1 LISSSSIVY
10 SEVLLE
16 GVSLETCSDWN
27 SFYSLFVTA
36 SISKQLL
43 KFTLAYSDSLTSTP
57 SEDTVVSCSR
67 TESLALLQEFGV
79 NGSTTAI
86 SCGANI
92 WSIATCSGSLAV
104 CVNCSNS
111 GNNVSYVNIF
121 SPCVAN
127 SSCFTAASVS
137 DKTATVARV
146 LIATF
151 GVVVPAIVTVDV
163 PVPSTS
169 SVTVIVR
176 LDQYGAAYCA
186 AFFPSFTPTAV
197 QQITSHRNSGWTVDN
212 AVNVTL
218 TSLAAATHYI
228 VYCVTMSTKGQF
240 SDISSALAARKLVKT
255 SCCKLVTFS
264 LVTKSVFTTLSVPK
278 LATISVS
285 SLPTSGLT
293 VSLTAFHGNNT
304 GNYSASIVFPA
315 TLAIAAT
322 SPLCSSVTYIG
333 AVQTGN
339 YRMVLTLSG
348 DDADDFAVVYSN
360 GNSLTITGEASTPLT
375 PALNSAQFSEDGSFV
390 VVGFDSQTDK
400 GQVSNV
406 NSFTCSLLM
415 EFSGASLARCQWSV
429 DATKITV
436 TPSSSYPLS
445 VGSEVRV
452 MPNRIRAACPSIV
465 SISTCKSWPATSNLS
480 IVYLQAPASP
490 KSPVVSLSL
499 PSSIGSCDDLILDY
513 GSSTGSGGRAWASIN
528 ISLTSTTSANTSGLL
543 LYVKSHTSTSNQ
555 IARGRIIIP
564 NGLLSKGYFYAFT
577 VRLCNF
583 LGACGSS
590 TSSVSVL
597 NMAIPSVTIVG
608 GSTFSTT
615 ANRSLSLASYAYT
628 ANCDGS
634 KSVLYLQYTWSIF
647 LLNGSSS
654 TSLSL
659 TSTSKDPSKYS
670 LGAFA
675 LTPRYAYSMQVL
687 VVNLVS
693 LKSSAATS
701 VVTVPQSDLI
711 VVISGGSHLSL
722 RLLNTFTVD
731 ASDSFDSDQSNKGKV
746 GLQYSWRC
754 YQTSPTY
761 SGTCPLSLGLTNS
774 SVVGGYANATSANT
788 SSALLV
794 SVYDVTRSA
803 SGEVIATVL
812 STTAPLVTILTQ
824 STDDLLPTSSFTLT
838 ALVTASNANSYL
850 ECLWSVDD
858 SSIDLYSLSYVSPIQ
873 VISVATVKTSSVYL
887 SLGPNVLSAGATF
900 TFSLACDA
908 VTSDSASAA
917 SSSVASVAVTT
928 NSPPALGVFS
938 VSPLQGL
945 ELATTF
951 SMSARFWVDADTPIS
966 YEFGFVSPSTGAVFV
981 LQSNGLQ
988 SLASAY
994 LPAGSSAVNSS
1005 LTTYVQVFDSLGAS
1019 VLEYVSVQVA
1029 SVGLN
1034 ETNINSKTTSFMALV
1049 GGNVDGMKQV
1059 FSVVVNTLTAVN
1071 CSQAPNC
1078 SALNRFDC
1086 MATPHTCG
1094 SCISSSYVGIN
1105 GDSNEKCVAISA
1117 FSVVDA
1123 GTTACEDDSDC
1134 GLWST
1139 CDTSSRECV
1148 PALKS
1153 CSGNCTATEN
1163 GHCKFVRTGNLQFL
1177 ATCLVSDPSCEA
1189 ICICSPGYYGEDCSA
1204 DEVRLV
1210 ANLDTTDTLAASLLN
1225 VKELETLDS
1234 QSAVF
1239 WANALQALTTNSIY
1253 LTTTSSSI
1261 AYNISL
1267 VLLQESSA
1275 LTDATLT
1282 TLSAVVDNILGIS
1295 TAASGRRRLMS
1306 SETAVNATA
1315 ISSIMDTLA
1324 VVLTG
1329 QMVPNQQPQTS
1340 ILSNYRIAAHVIT
1353 PSTDTSTN
1361 FTVTA
1366 PVTSLESASNTT
1378 VSSMSVSNPNALF
1391 GDQTENSGV
1400 GIGLGLVSLPEYLI
1414 DMSSYLNS
1422 TVNASMT
1429 SNGFRLTLNSE
1440 LQKADVTLAISSTT
1454 CNETS
1459 FTFSF
1464 AHYSAESFGAV
1475 GNATKILT
1483 TCTAG
1488 VTSTSNISCPSG
1500 DSAETFIVPVFCNG
1514 SLPTHT
1520 AVTTCPQLQRLPSC
1534 AVSTSAG
1541 TLSRCDV
1548 VNYTSVMTTCRCSG
1562 CLFTS
1567 TASASAASRKLTLTS
1582 SNAYSTGILAL
1593 SVHSF
1598 TEYASVMESASAFNS
1613 VSALRDTILI
1623 VATFAVLWI
1632 GTLIAACSMQST
1644 HSAAKKY
1651 VVQNNKSS
1659 SLKSVAP
1666 DTDEGVNNLP
1676 IKGTSRKSSLTADAS
1691 LQPNSLEECLK
1702 EYIYELFSPA
1712 FSDETETVRFMR
1724 ELWNKH
1730 EYFSVF
1736 AQEEFGTEQWISLF
1750 CLLTNLNANFF
1761 LLAFFYDIQF
1771 ASDDGTCRLYASS
1784 AECESPKSMF
1794 NPAQSKCS
1802 WQVQT
1807 YSTDTYECVW
1817 QQPQIVIYTTII
1829 VFLIALA
1836 VSAPITFAISCI
1848 CEMVLMAPAVSEVEQ
1863 KDAIN
1868 KTRRQSAMLMMNT
1881 SEQTPNNM
1889 LTVAVSP
1896 EHAVRSPTT
1905 SRQLQNHKP
1914 SSPRRT
1920 VFTAVA
1926 EMDGG
1931 VKRVSARAHRL
1942 SGRQSALISNKQA
1955 SSDPFARSNKRDSIR
1970 NYKSFIAMSK
1980 DLREYAQ
1987 VLKSRQRSL
1996 LLAFTVKSADIPTA
2010 EQGTQSGIPSS
2021 LRHKELHAD
2030 VDKSLVAIEDFMQ
2043 FWGPFL
2049 EQQDRD
2055 DLDGKDDDNEEDFEA
2070 SCRADSDDNDEDDE
2084 DEGDEEND
2092 DGEAVTRRR
2101 NKLPL
2106 VQKRKLSKKQLK
2118 KRSTSKH
2125 YRNQDDHEDENDGV
2139 NADEVENAE
2148 STNAMAAASVELGS
2162 VVNESISWIKRLKSQ
2177 PPETIGVQLLELFV
2191 RDCLGQHSRQAIIF
2205 SQKVHPL
2212 KHKYILTWSIKCLTF
2227 VGLCILNLYFV
2238 FACMLYGK
2246 DKGLNWQRGW
2256 LSTCIVNIFVD
2267 VFINSVTVAAVLH
2280 FFVPNLIVDKAR
2292 NIKHIVTDIVHDLCS
2307 ANAQTNQ
2314 QGRDI
2319 EPHAFS
2325 AAAYFFVSAHVARAF
2340 PDLLE
2345 SRIVL
2350 AYKSLFLS
2358 KDQMFVINSNAFK
2371 ELPAASL
2378 KHRRRTRLSSQFLT
2392 AVAGKTESTHTLSRV
2407 VAVFTMWTTTCLLV
2421 FGSQSLLGQEFIIT
2435 MFNPGLVTVIAYMG
2449 LAIWNNSYFG
2459 MLVAVVILVIG
2470 LSVVYWCV
2478 HKMLERR
2485 SQAQKGKDGGHS
2497 NVNAVV
2503 PETVN
2508 VGTEPRVDSFDD
2520 DSDQDADN
2528 DAAPTRPPI
2537 QHRQA
2542 HFLEHVLLPS
2552 YKQTN
2557 LLVGD
2562 DEFDVDDEDD
2572 DDYDEESEDDEDNE
2586 DNEDEEF
2593 AVHHDDDEANNDG
2606 FFEESLSIQEVEITA
2621 RGLQT
2626 PSIYGHGHGDAPP
2639 QYLSDDEEE
2648 DNPDE

>member
-1 LISSSSIVY
+1 VTSLVGGAAAGVRDGFGTNVILNNPSQLAIATDGKIYVADYSNKLIRLVDTAGYCPSGYFSATTNSYNCTISPAGYFKPKASFSDNYYICAPGTYSVAGASVCTTCPYYTTSAGATICTTPTSQPSSQPSSRPSSQPTKLPTSQPSNQPSSLPSLQPTAQPSSRPTLKPTSQPTMYPSRQPSGQPTGIPSSTPTNLPSSFPTVVPSCLPSSLPSSGPSSQPTEAPSSRPSSQPSTEPSGRPSVHPTSQPSPQPSTRPSVWPSTQPSGWPSRQPTSTPSCQPTSQPTVQPSSYPTAQPTSGPSVLPSSQPTSSPTSWPSSFPSQQPTAKPTTQPSSVPTSQPSHGPSGIPTTTPSGTPTSQPSCKPSVQPTNQPSADPSAGPSTVPSSNPSCQPSLRPSCKPTSCPTDQPTSQPSAPPTSYPTGSPSGPPSSLPSCQPSAQPTASPSTQPTTFPSVAPTAQPSACPTQSPSAQPSARPTQKPTGQPSGLPSAQPMSWPSRQPSRQPTTQPSTTPTVLPTMMPSRQPSSQPTKAPRAAPTGTPTNQPTADPSGQPSLRPTTKPSRKPSAQPSRQPSSRPSARPSTAPSTQPSRTPTSQPTVLPSSRPSRRPTISPSAQPTSRPTALPSAQPTSRPTKRPSTSKPTTQPSARPSVRPSLRPSGQPTRQPASYPSSRPSGQPTSRPIAIGSTKTSRPTPSPTKYPTARPSTAPTAIPTLPLSVQWTSRLTSILSELGTLISSSSIVY
-10 SEVLLE
+10 SEVLLK

-67 TESLALLQEFGV
+67 IESLALLQEFGV

-92 WSIATCSGSLAV
+92 WTIATCSGSLAV

-163 PVPSTS
+163 PVASTS

-197 QQITSHRNSGWTVDN
+197 QQIISHRNSGWTVDN

-240 SDISSALAARKLVKT
+240 SDISSALAARKLIKT

-264 LVTKSVFTTLSVPK
+264 LVTKSVFATLSVPK
-278 LATISVS
+278 LAVISFS
-285 SLPTSGLT
+285 SLPTIGLT
-293 VSLTAFHGNNT
+293 VSLTAFHSNNT

-322 SPLCSSVTYIG
+322 SPLSSSVSYIG

-415 EFSGASLARCQWSV
+415 EFSGASLARCQWSI

-480 IVYLQAPASP
+480 GVYLQAPASP
-490 KSPVVSLSL
+490 KSPVVPLSL
-499 PSSIGSCDDLILDY
+499 PTSIGSCDDLILDY

-543 LYVKSHTSTSNQ
+543 LYVKSRTSTSNQ

-608 GSTFSTT
+608 GSSFSTT

-634 KSVLYLQYTWSIF
+634 KSVLNLLYTWSIF

-675 LTPRYAYSMQVL
+675 LTPRYAYSIQVL

-693 LKSSAATS
+693 LKSSAAAC

-711 VVISGGSHLSL
+711 VMISGGSHLSL
-722 RLLNTFTVD
+722 RLLNTFTAD
-731 ASDSFDSDQSNKGKV
+731 ASGSFDSDQSNKGKV

-761 SGTCPLSLGLTNS
+761 AGTCPLFLGLTNS

-788 SSALLV
+788 SSDLLL

-803 SGEVIATVL
+803 SGEVMATVL
-812 STTAPLVTILTQ
+812 SATAPLVTILTQ
-824 STDDLLPTSSFTLT
+824 STDDLLPSSSFTLT

-873 VISVATVKTSSVYL
+873 VVSVATVKTSSVYL

-917 SSSVASVAVTT
+917 SSSVASVVVTT
-928 NSPPALGVFS
+928 NSPPTLGVFS

-981 LQSNGLQ
+981 LQSKGLQ

-1005 LTTYVQVFDSLGAS
+1005 LTTYVEVFDSLRAS

-1117 FSVVDA
+1117 FSIVDA

-1134 GLWST
+1134 ALWST

-1210 ANLDTTDTLAASLLN
+1210 ANQDTTDTLAASLLN

-1239 WANALQALTTNSIY
+1239 WANALQALTTKSIY

-1267 VLLQESSA
+1267 VLLHESSA

-1295 TAASGRRRLMS
+1295 TTASGRRRLMS

-1391 GDQTENSGV
+1391 GDQTENNGV

-1414 DMSSYLNS
+1414 DMSSYINS

-1440 LQKADVTLAISSTT
+1440 LQKADVTLAISSTK

-1500 DSAETFIVPVFCNG
+1500 GSAKTLIVPVLCNG

-1520 AVTTCPQLQRLPSC
+1520 VVTTCPQLQRLPSC
-1534 AVSTSAG
+1534 AVSTSAD
-1541 TLSRCDV
+1541 TISPCDV

-1567 TASASAASRKLTLTS
+1567 TASESTASRKLASTS

-1666 DTDEGVNNLP
+1666 HADEGVNNLP
-1676 IKGTSRKSSLTADAS
+1676 VKGTSRKSSLTADAS

-1802 WQVQT
+1802 WQVRT

-1863 KDAIN
+1863 RDAVN
-1868 KTRRQSAMLMMNT
+1868 KTRRQSAMLMMN
-1881 SEQTPNNM
+1881 N
-1889 LTVAVSP
+1889 
-1896 EHAVRSPTT
+1896 
-1905 SRQLQNHKP
+1905 
-1914 SSPRRT
+1914 
-1920 VFTAVA
+1920 
-1926 EMDGG
+1926 
-1931 VKRVSARAHRL
+1931 
-1942 SGRQSALISNKQA
+1942 
-1955 SSDPFARSNKRDSIR
+1955 
-1970 NYKSFIAMSK
+1970 SK
-1980 DLREYAQ
+1980 
-1987 VLKSRQRSL
+1987 
-1996 LLAFTVKSADIPTA
+1996 
-2010 EQGTQSGIPSS
+2010 
-2021 LRHKELHAD
+2021 
-2030 VDKSLVAIEDFMQ
+2030 
-2043 FWGPFL
+2043 
-2049 EQQDRD
+2049 
-2055 DLDGKDDDNEEDFEA
+2055 
-2070 SCRADSDDNDEDDE
+2070 
-2084 DEGDEEND
+2084 
-2092 DGEAVTRRR
+2092 
-2101 NKLPL
+2101 
-2106 VQKRKLSKKQLK
+2106 
-2118 KRSTSKH
+2118 STSK
-2125 YRNQDDHEDENDGV
+2125 
-2139 NADEVENAE
+2139 
-2148 STNAMAAASVELGS
+2148 ST
-2162 VVNESISWIKRLKSQ
+2162 
-2177 PPETIGVQLLELFV
+2177 
-2191 RDCLGQHSRQAIIF
+2191 
-2205 SQKVHPL
+2205 
-2212 KHKYILTWSIKCLTF
+2212 
-2227 VGLCILNLYFV
+2227 
-2238 FACMLYGK
+2238 
-2246 DKGLNWQRGW
+2246 
-2256 LSTCIVNIFVD
+2256 
-2267 VFINSVTVAAVLH
+2267 
-2280 FFVPNLIVDKAR
+2280 
-2292 NIKHIVTDIVHDLCS
+2292 
-2307 ANAQTNQ
+2307 
-2314 QGRDI
+2314 
-2319 EPHAFS
+2319 
-2325 AAAYFFVSAHVARAF
+2325 
-2340 PDLLE
+2340 
-2345 SRIVL
+2345 
-2350 AYKSLFLS
+2350 
-2358 KDQMFVINSNAFK
+2358 
-2371 ELPAASL
+2371 
-2378 KHRRRTRLSSQFLT
+2378 SS
-2392 AVAGKTESTHTLSRV
+2392 
-2407 VAVFTMWTTTCLLV
+2407 
-2421 FGSQSLLGQEFIIT
+2421 
-2435 MFNPGLVTVIAYMG
+2435 
-2449 LAIWNNSYFG
+2449 
-2459 MLVAVVILVIG
+2459 IG
-2470 LSVVYWCV
+2470 L
-2478 HKMLERR
+2478 
-2485 SQAQKGKDGGHS
+2485 Q
-2497 NVNAVV
+2497 
-2503 PETVN
+2503 
-2508 VGTEPRVDSFDD
+2508 
-2520 DSDQDADN
+2520 
-2528 DAAPTRPPI
+2528 
-2537 QHRQA
+2537 
-2542 HFLEHVLLPS
+2542 
-2552 YKQTN
+2552 
-2557 LLVGD
+2557 
-2562 DEFDVDDEDD
+2562 
-2572 DDYDEESEDDEDNE
+2572 
-2586 DNEDEEF
+2586 
-2593 AVHHDDDEANNDG
+2593 
-2606 FFEESLSIQEVEITA
+2606 
-2621 RGLQT
+2621 
-2626 PSIYGHGHGDAPP
+2626 
-2639 QYLSDDEEE
+2639 
-2648 DNPDE
+2648 